1 MLLSVP
7 EKDSGPGPVWSSAA
21 EHCYNQH
28 ILATQPLMS
37 AVEAEAMEMG
47 QASVL
52 RDSTRTLQAQHQTLL
67 SIGPVDSS
75 AAPTAHTCGASPSG
89 VHMGP

>member
-7 EKDSGPGPVWSSAA
+7 EKDSGPGPMWSSAA
-21 EHCYNQH
+21 EHCYHQH
-28 ILATQPLMS
+28 ILATQPLTS

-47 QASVL
+47 QATVL
-52 RDSTRTLQAQHQTLL
+52 QDSTRTLRAQHQTLL
-67 SIGPVDSS
+67 SIGPDDSS
-75 AAPTAHTCGASPSG
+75 AAPTTCTCRASPSG

>member
-1 MLLSVP
+1 MGQALCGHQQLST
-7 EKDSGPGPVWSSAA
+7 AT
-21 EHCYNQH
+21 HQH
-28 ILATQPLMS
+28 ILAMQPLMS

-52 RDSTRTLQAQHQTLL
+52 RDSTRTLRAQHQTLL